1 MGSDITDISGFL
13 KKYKPNYVICGVIHI
28 KNVREAYQDKKID
41 LSFLDC
47 LSVGGDV
54 LSPKMEEIVNE
65 FLFEKNAK
73 IQLAQGYAMSETAA
87 STAASTY
94 TTDNIVYKK
103 GTIGV
108 PLIYTD
114 AKVVDQDTMQELK
127 YGENGEICL
136 SGPCTMMGYYKNN
149 DETNNVLKKHEDGR
163 LWVHTGDIGNIDKDG
178 FITLV
183 GRIKRVIVTFEN
195 GIYHKVFPK
204 LLEDE
209 FLKINGIQTIAIV
222 GKQVFVESNVNELV
236 AFVVLEQD
244 AIENT
249 ILETLHRFEN
259 ENLESY
265 EKPCRYIFVERLPRT
280 TIGKID
286 YRQLK
291 KEASNI

>member
-1 MGSDITDISGFL
+1 M
-13 KKYKPNYVICGVIHI
+13 
-28 KNVREAYQDKKID
+28 
-41 LSFLDC
+41 
-47 LSVGGDV
+47 
-54 LSPKMEEIVNE
+54 
-65 FLFEKNAK
+65 
-73 IQLAQGYAMSETAA
+73 
-87 STAASTY
+87 
-94 TTDNIVYKK
+94 
-103 GTIGV
+103 
-108 PLIYTD
+108 
-114 AKVVDQDTMQELK
+114 
-127 YGENGEICL
+127 
-136 SGPCTMMGYYKNN
+136 
-149 DETNNVLKKHEDGR
+149 KKHEDGR

-222 GKQVFVESNVNELV
+222 GKQVFVDSNVNELV

-265 EKPCRYIFVERLPRT
+265 EKPCRYIFVDRLPRT

-286 YRQLK
+286 YRQLE